1 MKSAPD
7 FNWKDAEG
15 EATALL
21 QSLMRVDTTNPPGDE
36 IKAAKVLAA
45 SLKEDGIE
53 SELIE
58 SAPGR
63 ANLIARLESNVAT
76 PPLLMAGHLDVVPAG
91 DLSRWTHPP
100 FGGVLA
106 DGMIWGRGA
115 IDMKNMVAMSAMVI
129 KLLRRH
135 DVPLRRD
142 IILAAVADEEQ
153 GCNFGSRFL
162 VEKHPE
168 KVRAG
173 WGLGEVGGF
182 PTMAGK
188 ARIMP
193 VQTAEKGV
201 CWFRLKT
208 RGTPGHGSMPRPDS
222 AVIKLAVALKKLGET
237 PLPMHVMP
245 VVDNFIRSVAR
256 LQPIPDRFV
265 LPQILNP
272 RLSRIILERVFP
284 DKERGKLFATL
295 MRNTV
300 SPTVLRAGQK
310 TNVIPDVASVEI
322 DGRLVPGQTS
332 AQLFAEVRQVV
343 GNDVELEVINEAPGV
358 VNEPA
363 ESELLNHIRR
373 AVKFSHPD
381 LPVVPYMI
389 PGFTDGAYFSRLG
402 ARWYGFSPVWLRPEL
417 GLNFADLF
425 HGFDERIPEDGYHWG
440 LRTLHR
446 VVQGFAG
453 K

>member
-1 MKSAPD
+1 MKNEPD
-7 FNWKDAEG
+7 VKWKDVEG

-63 ANLIARLESNVAT
+63 ANLIARLKSNGSAQ
-76 PPLLMAGHLDVVPAG
+76 PLLLAGHLDVVPAG
-91 DLSRWTHPP
+91 DLNRWTHPP

-115 IDMKNMVAMSAMVI
+115 VDMKNMVAMSAMVL
-129 KLLRRH
+129 KLLHRH
-135 DVPLRRD
+135 EVPLRRD
-142 IILAAVADEEQ
+142 VILAAVADEED
-153 GCNFGSRFL
+153 GCEYGSRFL
-162 VEKHPE
+162 VENHPD

-173 WGLGEVGGF
+173 WGLGELGGF

-201 CWFRLKT
+201 CWFRLTT

-222 AVIKLAVALKKLGET
+222 AVIKMAIALKKLGET
-237 PLPMHVMP
+237 PLPLHVTP
-245 VVDNFIRSVAR
+245 VVDQFIRAVAR

-272 RLSRIILERVFP
+272 RLSRLILERIFP
-284 DKERGKLFATL
+284 DKERGQLFAAL

-322 DGRLVPGQTS
+322 DGRLVPGQSS
-332 AQLFAEVRQVV
+332 AALFAEVRNIV
-343 GNDVELEVINEAPGV
+343 GHDVELEVIREAPGV
-358 VNEPA
+358 GNAPA
-363 ESELLNHIRR
+363 DSELWREICS
-373 AVKFSHPD
+373 AVKHSHPE
-381 LPVVPYMI
+381 LPVIPYMI

-402 ARWYGFSPVWLRPEL
+402 VRWYGFSPVWLRPEL

-425 HGFDERIPEDGYHWG
+425 HGFNERIPEDGYHWG

-446 VVQGFAG
+446 VVAGFCC
-453 K
+453 